1 MSSYPL
7 RQRQVPTI
15 PTTPTIG
22 RSNAGSGR
30 KRSIIPHRILL
41 FGGWL
46 SLVVTGCC
54 GISMVLLL
62 WKTTNNNSA
71 IVTIPPPVNQLKTF
85 SLSRSK
91 ANMTTAGTGT
101 AAAASKTATT
111 ILLPSGIQRP
121 HSINGW
127 EQLIP
132 SHGGTVYGEMDS
144 FLYGKSCHWQ
154 HAGLWG
160 TILSKVFF
168 FARYS
173 FAGRWECRDCGTET
187 KHTTWKDCP
196 LIRRRGKC
204 YPFRFQGFDEYPRP
218 TRVSST
224 YDHTSAQPY
233 PIHKLTS
240 YGVGKVQTLEY
251 HHPQCYRLTR
261 PCFDMDRCTVA
272 VNSTHRTLQDPLL
285 VYAYPG
291 IASNDLNQIFLLR
304 NNTTISSSKAS
315 RNNGHGQTT
324 RMVQTDDPTK
334 ACLLIVHVHDL
345 DSAKASVSSSS
356 WNNGRNHYVY
366 GITKPIERGVY
377 YDMAALGSVVMTNA
391 HIRLGYDIPLPL
403 PALWSPPPPPSSSS
417 ETTPS
422 LRNDGIHRPRRWLLS
437 FKGSIQDT
445 LQPYYQHRWLAAEY
459 WDEKEPNVTIDVQ
472 CKHKG
477 LRGELTTTQPYDDLS
492 SNHFDNVMMDTTFA
506 FCPGGSHASSFRF
519 TEVLSTGS
527 IPVIMPEVVPPFSP
541 ELDWSRCV
549 IRVSQARIV
558 DLPRLLRSIPREEVI
573 SRQNECQRLFR
584 RLVVCPTNDLQ
595 HNNPHGTCN
604 TKTAYGFLET
614 ALSVWQL
621 RIQKQHI
628 ENQLDRDW
636 FSFAFQ
642 WRDFS

>member
-7 RQRQVPTI
+7 RRRQKTNGI
-15 PTTPTIG
+15 PTTR
-22 RSNAGSGR
+22 RSNGRRKTSLPRLIRLSGWAVA
-30 KRSIIPHRILL
+30 L
-41 FGGWL
+41 
-46 SLVVTGCC
+46 C
-54 GISMVLLL
+54 GMSMVL
-62 WKTTNNNSA
+62 WKTNRWTV
-71 IVTIPPPVNQLKTF
+71 VTAPPPVDQLQTF
-85 SLSRSK
+85 QVSLSPRSIRLSDGSSRTEDATK
-91 ANMTTAGTGT
+91 ATFG
-101 AAAASKTATT
+101 
-111 ILLPSGIQRP
+111 LPSGIQRP
-121 HSINGW
+121 QIVNGW

-132 SHGGTVYGEMDS
+132 SHGGTVYHEIDS

-154 HAGLWG
+154 HAGPWG
-160 TILSKVFF
+160 TVLSKLFF

-173 FAGRWECRDCGTET
+173 FAGRWECRDCGTDTDTEHET
-187 KHTTWKDCP
+187 TQTRKYTNWKDCP
-196 LIRRRGKC
+196 LLQRRGKC
-204 YPFRFQGFDEYPRP
+204 HPFRSQGFDDNPRP
-218 TRVSST
+218 RVSST

-233 PIHKLTS
+233 PIHRLTS

-272 VNSTHRTLQDPLL
+272 LNSTHRTLQEPLL

-291 IASNDLNQIFLLR
+291 IASEDLDHIWTSAAG
-304 NNTTISSSKAS
+304 NNSTTPSKVS
-315 RNNGHGQTT
+315 RDANAPQTT
-324 RMVQTDDPTK
+324 RMVKTDDPSK
-334 ACLLIVHVHDL
+334 ACLLIVHAHNL
-345 DSAKASVSSSS
+345 DSAKASESSS
-356 WNNGRNHYVY
+356 WNGGRNHYVY

-403 PALWSPPPPPSSSS
+403 PALWSPPPPPS

-422 LRNDGIHRPRRWLLS
+422 FQYEDIHRPRRWLLS

-459 WDEKEPNVTIDVQ
+459 WHEEEPNVTIDVQ

-477 LRGELTTTQPYDDLS
+477 LRGELTTTQPYDDPS
-492 SNHFDNVMMDTTFA
+492 SNHFDSVMMDTTFA

-527 IPVIMPEVVPPFSP
+527 IPVILPEVVPPFTP

-558 DLPRLLRSIPREEVI
+558 DLPRLLRSIPGEEVI
-573 SRQNECQRLFR
+573 SRQTECQRLFR
-584 RLVVCPTNDLQ
+584 RLVCPTTNDQQ
-595 HNNPHGTCN
+595 HNNPHGACN
-604 TKTAYGFLET
+604 TKTANGFLET

-628 ENQLDRDW
+628 EDQLHRDW
-636 FSFAFQ
+636 YSFA
-642 WRDFS
+642 